1 MRGSTRT
8 CMRYNPLVML
18 AVQLAGA
25 TTALVLLMSLS
36 ACSDGASTIPGPLT
50 GGSAGA
56 SAGGAQAGTNQG
68 GAAGGPLAVGGGG
81 SAVGGG
87 GTTSGTTNGGST
99 TLEQPG
105 AQRPFPQRDFGKFC
119 GRPVAA
125 DDGAALAAYRTWKTV
140 TVTADGAGGFLRV
153 KKPDSGA
160 IIGSTASEGIG
171 YGMILAAYFG
181 DQPLFD
187 GLWRYEQIHLDDNGL
202 MNWDIGP
209 DGVTSSGGQGAATD
223 GDVDMAWA
231 LVMADRQWGGQ
242 GTLAKSYLEYA
253 KELIGLI
260 WEHEV
265 DHKRGEMLM
274 AGDKWGDVDVTNPSY
289 FAPAYFRVFGKVT
302 GQIDNWNKVIDA
314 NYTILAKSLNATS
327 GNASNG
333 LAPAWCDS
341 SGKPV
346 EAFAGAPTHFQ
357 NDATRVP
364 FRVGQDYCYFGEPR
378 AKQYLALI
386 SAFYSGVGVPN
397 IVDGYALNGT
407 PRPER
412 AVGGLQAASFVGP
425 AGVAG
430 MSDAAFQPLV
440 DQAYAALA
448 TQGLT
453 AGTIYY
459 QKSWTALSLL
469 MLTGNLVDLT
479 AP

>member
-1 MRGSTRT
+1 MIEVR
-8 CMRYNPLVML
+8 LVI
-18 AVQLAGA
+18 AA
-25 TTALVLLMSLS
+25 TALPTLMALA
-36 ACSDGASTIPGPLT
+36 ACSGNTPSTPGALA
-50 GGSAGA
+50 GGSAG
-56 SAGGAQAGTNQG
+56 SPTAGAAQAGTNQG
-68 GAAGGPLAVGGGG
+68 GHQGGLSGGPIAVGGGG
-81 SAVGGG
+81 SAASGSGSG
-87 GTTSGTTNGGST
+87 NTSAGST
-99 TLEQPG
+99 TIEQPG
-105 AQRPFPQRDFGKFC
+105 AKHPFPQHSFGKFC
-119 GRPVAA
+119 GHPLAA
-125 DDGAALAAYRTWKTV
+125 DDNAVITAYKTWKNV
-140 TVTADGAGGFLRV
+140 TVTSDGAGGFLRV

-171 YGMILAAYFG
+171 YGMILAVYFG

-187 GLWRYEQIHLDDNGL
+187 GLWRYEQLHLDDNGL

-209 DGVTSSGGQGAATD
+209 DGVTSSGGMGAATD

-242 GTLAKSYLEYA
+242 GTLAKPYLDYA

-302 GQIDNWNKVIDA
+302 GQTENWNKVIDA
-314 NYTILAKSLNATS
+314 NYAILAKSLNAAS
-327 GNASNG
+327 GNANNG

-386 SAFYSGVGVPN
+386 NSFYSGVGVAN
-397 IVDGYALNGT
+397 IVDGYALDGT

-430 MSDAAFQPLV
+430 MSDAAFQTLV

>member
-1 MRGSTRT
+1 MHDAR
-8 CMRYNPLVML
+8 PVL
-18 AVQLAGA
+18 AA
-25 TTALVLLMSLS
+25 TTLATLLVCS
-36 ACSDGASTIPGPLT
+36 ACSDNPTSNPAAFAGGGAGAVSA
-50 GGSAGA
+50 GGVQAGA
-56 SAGGAQAGTNQG
+56 SHGGASGSPV
-68 GAAGGPLAVGGGG
+68 AAGGGAGSSGGG
-81 SAVGGG
+81 S
-87 GTTSGTTNGGST
+87 GTTSNGGSG
-99 TLEQPG
+99 LAQPG
-105 AQRPFPQRDFGKFC
+105 ARRPFPQHAFGKFC
-119 GRPVAA
+119 SYPLQPSDDAA
-125 DDGAALAAYRTWKTV
+125 RAAYQTWKDV
-140 TVTADGAGGFLRV
+140 TVTSEGAGGFLRV

-160 IIGSTASEGIG
+160 IVGSTASEGIG
-171 YGMILAAYFG
+171 YGMILAVYFG

-187 GLWRYEQIHLDDNGL
+187 GLWRYEQLHLDDNGL

-209 DGVTSSGGQGAATD
+209 DGVTSGAGMGAATD
-223 GDVDMAWA
+223 GDVDIAWA

-242 GTLAKSYLEYA
+242 GALAKPYLDYA

-260 WEHEV
+260 WTHEV
-265 DHKRGEMLM
+265 DHARGEMLK

-302 GQIDNWNKVIDA
+302 GQTDNWNKVIDA
-314 NYTILAKSLNATS
+314 NYAILAKSLNATS

-386 SAFYSGVGVPN
+386 SSFYSGVGVAN
-397 IVDGYALNGT
+397 IVDGYDLDGT
-407 PRPER
+407 PRPDR

-425 AGVAG
+425 AAVAG

-440 DQAYAALA
+440 DQGYAAVA

-469 MLTGNLVDLT
+469 MLTGNLADLT
-479 AP
+479 AE